1 MTREIA
7 INLLRQGNNGEQIMQ
22 ILDTMVEDFT
32 SQNIDDAAQHF
43 AAMSTPTMEYVE
55 F

>member
-1 MTREIA
+1 MTRELA
-7 INLLRQGNNGEQIMQ
+7 INLLRQGNTGEQILQ

-43 AAMSTPTMEYVE
+43 AAISMPTLQPVE